1 MSRSKITLREANAA
15 YRELRRNAKALMHR
29 AETFLIT
36 AIVLY
41 KILTNLFFL
50 PAMRGI
56 WSLTLRFSPVN
67 YLTNNNA
74 HQIFTTPS
82 ILGGIALIAVLAAL
96 WNLYEFSLVLH
107 GLDFARRGEACKLRP
122 LFRESFA
129 AIRHAVFPKNWLILF
144 YCAVLIPFTDV
155 FVTSN
160 YITQLAVPE
169 YIMGVIRAKPIY
181 LALYSAIFLAAV
193 LLTVFFALVLPLF
206 TLEHKN
212 FGTAVKESCA
222 YVKQRFFRVLAALA
236 RWNFGVLLRMG
247 LLFVLATMLMYG
259 IAAVV
264 GRESTRAMLLLSRAL
279 QLVELPFFGF
289 LLDCK
294 VTVAQCTILGLLYFR
309 TRSAGAFA
317 PEERPDG
324 KRSRPRGRLLLTA
337 MVAGVTLVTCGVTA
351 YLLSLP
357 QDDALLA
364 AVGGVTP
371 LVTYHRGDCSIAPEN
386 TMPAFRSAIL
396 KKGDRIELDVQM
408 TKDGVAVVTHDTNLR
423 RCTGKNAKVYDLTF
437 AEIEQ
442 LDAGSWFSTR
452 FAGTRI
458 PSFEEVLQLC
468 QGKIDLNVEIKPS
481 AATPTLEA
489 ETVRLL
495 REYGFEGHCVI
506 TSQSYETLHKV
517 KELAPDIPTGYI
529 LALGVGNYYD
539 LPDADF
545 FSVETTFITSGM
557 VNQIHLRGKT
567 VSAWTI
573 DREEDAKHMMEL
585 GADDLITDKPDMVNE
600 LLSQN
605 AEMDTTLLSLR
616 DAIQNWFFPSDEEVS
631 DSVEEVIEDV
641 IEDPEEFLD
650 AA

>member
-1 MSRSKITLREANAA
+1 MSRSNCTLRQANAA
-15 YRELRRNAKALMHR
+15 YRALRQETQALARR
-29 AETFLIT
+29 AETALIT

-41 KILTNLFFL
+41 KLLTELVFL

-56 WSLTLRFSPVN
+56 WSLTLRVSPVN
-67 YLTNNNA
+67 YLTNTNA
-74 HQIFTTPS
+74 HQIFTAPS
-82 ILGGIALIAVLAAL
+82 ILGGIALIAILVAL
-96 WNLYEFSLVLH
+96 WNLYEFSIVLH
-107 GLDFARRGEACKLRP
+107 GLDRARRGEPSGLPA
-122 LFRESFA
+122 LFRVSLA
-129 AIRHAVFPKNWLILF
+129 DIRHVLHPKNWPILL
-144 YCAVLIPFTDV
+144 YCVLLIPFTDV
-155 FVTSN
+155 YVTAS

-169 YIMGVIRAKPIY
+169 YILGVIRAKPGI
-181 LALYSAIFLAAV
+181 LALYGAGILAVV

-206 TLEHKN
+206 MLERKP
-212 FGTAVKESCA
+212 FGSAVKESCRC
-222 YVKQRFFRVLAALA
+222 VKQRFCEVLTALA
-236 RWNFGVLLRMG
+236 RWNIGVLLRTG
-247 LLFVLATMLMYG
+247 LLFVLAAALLYG
-259 IAAVV
+259 IAALA
-264 GRESTRAMLLLSRAL
+264 GLESTRAMLLLSRAL

-289 LLDCK
+289 LLDCR

-309 TRSAGAFA
+309 ILGTPQPDVPPDNKPARRS
-317 PEERPDG
+317 
-324 KRSRPRGRLLLTA
+324 GRLLLTA
-337 MVAGVTLVTCGVTA
+337 LVAGVTLASCAATV

-357 QDDALLA
+357 QDDALLS

-386 TMPAFRSAIL
+386 TIPAFRSAIR
-396 KKGDRIELDVQM
+396 KGGDRIELDVQM
-408 TKDGVAVVTHDTNLR
+408 SRDGVVVVTHDTSLK

-437 AEIEQ
+437 AEIET
-442 LDAGSWFSTR
+442 LDAGRWFSAR

-468 QGKIDLNVEIKPS
+468 QGRIDLNVEIKPS

-495 REYGFEGHCVI
+495 RAYGFEGHCVI

-545 FSVETTFITSGM
+545 FSVEHTFITSGM

-567 VSAWTI
+567 ISAWTI
-573 DREEDAKHMMEL
+573 AQEDDARHMMEL
-585 GADDLITDKPDMVNE
+585 GADDLITDKPDLVHE
-600 LLSQN
+600 LLRQN

-616 DAIQNWFFPSDEEVS
+616 DAIQGWFFPAPDEEVS
-631 DSVEEVIEDV
+631 DEAEDVIEDV

>member
-1 MSRSKITLREANAA
+1 MSRSNRTLRQANAA
-15 YRELRRNAKALMHR
+15 YRALRQETQALVRR
-29 AETFLIT
+29 AETALIT
-36 AIVLY
+36 AIILY
-41 KILTNLFFL
+41 KLLTELVFL

-56 WSLTLRFSPVN
+56 WSLTLRVSPVN
-67 YLTNNNA
+67 YLTNTNA
-74 HQIFTTPS
+74 HQIFTAPS
-82 ILGGIALIAVLAAL
+82 ILGGIALIAILVAL
-96 WNLYEFSLVLH
+96 WNLYEFSIVLH
-107 GLDFARRGEACKLRP
+107 GLDRARRGEPSGLPA
-122 LFRESFA
+122 LFRVSLA
-129 AIRHAVFPKNWLILF
+129 DIRHVLHPKNWPILL
-144 YCAVLIPFTDV
+144 YCVLLIPFTDMY
-155 FVTSN
+155 VTAS

-169 YIMGVIRAKPIY
+169 YILGVIRAKPGI
-181 LALYSAIFLAAV
+181 LALYGAGILAVV

-206 TLEHKN
+206 MLERKS
-212 FGTAVKESCA
+212 FGSAVKESCRC
-222 YVKQRFFRVLAALA
+222 VKQRFCEVLTALA
-236 RWNFGVLLRMG
+236 RWNIGVLLRTG
-247 LLFVLATMLMYG
+247 LLFALAAALLYG
-259 IAAVV
+259 IAALV
-264 GRESTRAMLLLSRAL
+264 GLESTRAMLLLSRAL

-289 LLDCK
+289 LLDCR

-309 TRSAGAFA
+309 IQDSPQPDVPPDNKPARRS
-317 PEERPDG
+317 
-324 KRSRPRGRLLLTA
+324 GRLLLTA
-337 MVAGVTLVTCGVTA
+337 LVAGVTLASCAATV

-357 QDDALLA
+357 QDDALLS

-371 LVTYHRGDCSIAPEN
+371 PCHLPPRRLLHCPGKHHPRFPVCHPEGRRPHRAGCPDE
-386 TMPAFRSAIL
+386 R
-396 KKGDRIELDVQM
+396 
-408 TKDGVAVVTHDTNLR
+408 DGVVVVTHDTSLK

-437 AEIEQ
+437 AEIEA
-442 LDAGSWFSTR
+442 LDAGRWFSAR

-468 QGKIDLNVEIKPS
+468 QGRIDLNVEIKPS

-495 REYGFEGHCVI
+495 RAYGFEGHCVI

-545 FSVETTFITSGM
+545 FSVEHTFITSGM

-567 VSAWTI
+567 ISAWTI
-573 DREEDAKHMMEL
+573 AQEDDARHMMEL
-585 GADDLITDKPDMVNE
+585 GADDLITDKPDLVHE
-600 LLSQN
+600 LLRQN

-616 DAIQNWFFPSDEEVS
+616 DAIQGWFFPAPDEEVS
-631 DSVEEVIEDV
+631 DEAEDVIEDV